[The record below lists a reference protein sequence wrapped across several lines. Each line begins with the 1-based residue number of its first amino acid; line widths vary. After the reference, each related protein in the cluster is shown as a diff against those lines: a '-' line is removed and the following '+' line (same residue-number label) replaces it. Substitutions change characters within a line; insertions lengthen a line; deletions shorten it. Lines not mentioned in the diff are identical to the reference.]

1 MTKISPTGRNPR
13 ITLPMFSLLLLSLAV
28 IVSQATGEDQPAKP
42 QRIKHQITGL
52 FMPERE
58 QDLRVLFEKLPQ
70 FTLVSIDYANAE
82 AVLEY
87 DPAKVWPNEKPENFS
102 ELLNNHLRGQS
113 RGSFGAKPLRTTP
126 LEKLKMI
133 EIPVVGLDCK
143 GCSYA
148 AYEMIF
154 KLPGVERATVSFKDG
169 KVTALIDPEQT
180 DQSKL
185 EEALKKGGVELPG
198 PTNPAPTK

>member
-1 MTKISPTGRNPR
+1 MTKISPASQVRR
-13 ITLPMFSLLLLSLAV
+13 ITLPILSALLGVCLSLPMPRANGQDH
-28 IVSQATGEDQPAKP
+28 SEKP
-42 QRIKHQITGL
+42 ERIKHQITGL

-58 QDLRVLFEKLPQ
+58 QDLRDLFEKLPQ
-70 FTLVSIDYANAE
+70 FKLASVDYANAE

-87 DPAKVWPNEKPENFS
+87 NPAKIWPNAKPDRFP

-126 LEKLKMI
+126 LEKLKLI

-154 KLPGVERATVSFKDG
+154 KLPGVERATASFKAG

-180 DQSKL
+180 DQLKL
-185 EEALKKGGVELPG
+185 EEALKKGGVEIA
-198 PTNPAPTK
+198 APTK

>member
-1 MTKISPTGRNPR
+1 ML
-13 ITLPMFSLLLLSLAV
+13 ITLLGVCLSLPMPRANGQDD
-28 IVSQATGEDQPAKP
+28 SAKP

-58 QDLRVLFEKLPQ
+58 QDLRDLFEKLPQ
-70 FTLVSIDYANAE
+70 FKLASVDYANAE
-82 AVLEY
+82 VILEY
-87 DPAKVWPNEKPENFS
+87 NPAKVWPNEKPERLP
-102 ELLNNHLRGQS
+102 ELLNNHLRGRS

-126 LEKLKMI
+126 LEKLKQI

-154 KLPGVERATVSFKDG
+154 KLPGVERATASFKSG
-169 KVTALIDPEQT
+169 KVTALIHPEQT

-185 EEALKKGGVELPG
+185 EEALKKGGVEI
-198 PTNPAPTK
+198 PAATK